1 MTGKLFDWSKIKKV
15 LFTGWEVREKI
26 FRPVIVNLLTA
37 SLIFL
42 AVVIFKDALYDYFA
56 PHSQSKDW
64 PIYCVVE
71 PEVGDDK
78 PVKAELFVIN
88 LTNTKYDA
96 SQLDTLATQQSPERG
111 KKLTPIIEVAMKSGE
126 EEFISDIQSDGEYN
140 KEKGS
145 AGITKVDPSRWQI
158 RLDEIKE
165 GKMLK
170 FIIQTTDRRTVTT
183 RADFDTL
190 PIEIIYARSQ

>member
-1 MTGKLFDWSKIKKV
+1 MSDWSKIRKA
-15 LFTGWEVREKI
+15 LFTGWEAREKI

-37 SLIFL
+37 SIIFL
-42 AVVIFKDALYDYFA
+42 AVVIFKDNLYDYFA
-56 PHSQSKDW
+56 PHSQSHDW

-88 LTNTKYDA
+88 LTNTRYA
-96 SQLDTLATQQSPERG
+96 AYELDSLATQQSPERG
-111 KKLTPIIEVAMKSGE
+111 KKLTPIIEIAMKAGE
-126 EEFISDIQSDGEYN
+126 EQSISDIQPDSEFN

-145 AGITKVDPSRWQI
+145 AGIIKVDPSHWQI

-170 FIIQTTDRRTVTT
+170 FIIQTTERRTVTA